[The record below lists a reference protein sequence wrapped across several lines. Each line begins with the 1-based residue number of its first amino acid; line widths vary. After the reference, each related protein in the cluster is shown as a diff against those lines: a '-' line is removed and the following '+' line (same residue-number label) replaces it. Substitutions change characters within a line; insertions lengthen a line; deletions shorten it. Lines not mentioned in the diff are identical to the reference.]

1 MYARYELPLRLPF
14 VDHDVAGVEIDSLVQ
29 DELF

>member
-1 MYARYELPLRLPF
+1 MYARYELPLRLLV
-14 VDHDVAGVEIDSLVQ
+14 VDRDVAGVEIDLLVQ